1 MQYFLKYVMLICL
14 SIVASCS
21 DWKLRYLG
29 YTNTIQIDDP
39 KIDYSYAH
47 KATTADITP
56 DQVAFGTRPPN
67 FEGTIVFSQGS
78 FEGTATQSSY
88 NGNTPLRI
96 PVQHATTHTHYLLR
110 DYSYAVFCPEGYVSE
125 CDMEKF
131 KESMQEVTRKDIRKM
146 MAMMCRSDFVY
157 DVFSKAYL
165 PMVSHVIQDKV
176 KAVKCKNI
184 FSDLAGWQIFKPTEG
199 IDKEPTLYK
208 VEYQGNGWY
217 DIFLPKG
224 NDTVSVKIM
233 YTGKYLN
240 PVIVGVKNQK
250 MNVDVIDT
258 SYKANVGSKMWGF
271 STNDKDYMFLEYLC
285 PIIYKETGRRSL
297 VTEADFDRFTTKVN
311 ERRMAFVRQ
320 FYNNLL
326 SSDNNLKKL
335 RKSYFHSLPQR
346 LVAMADS
353 QIAKKDNRADMFLP
367 CSYREF
373 AQGGYDVTY
382 LGKDW
387 YQVTAPKSSG
397 NSLKLKVVLY
407 GPWVCPAIMGIK
419 NPIRNVNY
427 CPQRFSE
434 E

>member
-1 MQYFLKYVMLICL
+1 MNIDICD
-14 SIVASCS
+14 VGY
-21 DWKLRYLG
+21 KPKNTNKMLG
-29 YTNTIQIDDP
+29 YTLYDD
-39 KIDYSYAH
+39 
-47 KATTADITP
+47 
-56 DQVAFGTRPPN
+56 
-67 FEGTIVFSQGS
+67 
-78 FEGTATQSSY
+78 
-88 NGNTPLRI
+88 
-96 PVQHATTHTHYLLR
+96 
-110 DYSYAVFCPEGYVSE
+110 
-125 CDMEKF
+125 
-131 KESMQEVTRKDIRKM
+131 
-146 MAMMCRSDFVY
+146 
-157 DVFSKAYL
+157 
-165 PMVSHVIQDKV
+165 
-176 KAVKCKNI
+176 
-184 FSDLAGWQIFKPTEG
+184 
-199 IDKEPTLYK
+199 
-208 VEYQGNGWY
+208 
-217 DIFLPKG
+217 
-224 NDTVSVKIM
+224 
-233 YTGKYLN
+233 
-240 PVIVGVKNQK
+240 
-250 MNVDVIDT
+250 
-258 SYKANVGSKMWGF
+258 
-271 STNDKDYMFLEYLC
+271 DYMFFEYLC

-297 VTEADFDRFTTKVN
+297 VTEADFDRLATKVN

-397 NSLKLKVVLY
+397 KSLKLKVVLY

-419 NPIRNVNY
+419 NPIRNVDY

>member
-1 MQYFLKYVMLICL
+1 
-14 SIVASCS
+14 
-21 DWKLRYLG
+21 
-29 YTNTIQIDDP
+29 
-39 KIDYSYAH
+39 
-47 KATTADITP
+47 
-56 DQVAFGTRPPN
+56 
-67 FEGTIVFSQGS
+67 
-78 FEGTATQSSY
+78 
-88 NGNTPLRI
+88 
-96 PVQHATTHTHYLLR
+96 
-110 DYSYAVFCPEGYVSE
+110 
-125 CDMEKF
+125 
-131 KESMQEVTRKDIRKM
+131 
-146 MAMMCRSDFVY
+146 
-157 DVFSKAYL
+157 
-165 PMVSHVIQDKV
+165 
-176 KAVKCKNI
+176 
-184 FSDLAGWQIFKPTEG
+184 
-199 IDKEPTLYK
+199 
-208 VEYQGNGWY
+208 
-217 DIFLPKG
+217 
-224 NDTVSVKIM
+224 
-233 YTGKYLN
+233 
-240 PVIVGVKNQK
+240 

-297 VTEADFDRFTTKVN
+297 VTEADFDRFATKVN

-373 AQGGYDVTY
+373 AQCGYDVTY